1 MAIGKNKKLGKGRK
15 GGKKKVVDPFTRKEW
30 YDIKVPAIFQNRLCG
45 KTPVTKTIG
54 TKIASEQLK
63 GRVFEISLGDL
74 NKQAEDAEFRKIRLV
89 CEEVQGSAV
98 LCNFYGMTF
107 TRDKLCSLVR
117 KFQTL
122 IEANVDVK
130 TTDGFTV
137 RVFVIGF
144 TKKQQNQIKRTA
156 YAQSAQVRKIRQT
169 MIDVLNKEVSKGD
182 MKELFQKLVA
192 GSIADEITKSVEST
206 FPMQNVFLRKVKIV
220 KAPKFDLT
228 RLMEVHGDGAAD
240 SGKAISK
247 VDEGTVEAMGTAGGR
262 L

>member
-1 MAIGKNKKLGKGRK
+1 MAVGKNKKLGKGRK
-15 GGKKKVVDPFTRKEW
+15 GSKKKVVDPFTKKDW

-74 NKQAEDAEFRKIRLV
+74 NKQAEDAAFRKIRLV

-98 LCNFYGMTF
+98 LCNFYGMDF
-107 TRDKLCSLVR
+107 TRDKLCSLIR

-122 IEANVDVK
+122 VEAHVDVK
-130 TTDGFTV
+130 TTDGYTV
-137 RVFVIGF
+137 RVFGIGF
-144 TKKQQNQIKRTA
+144 TKKQPNQIKKTA
-156 YAQSAQVRKIRQT
+156 YAQSAQIRAIRKTFVDTIT
-169 MIDVLNKEVSKGD
+169 KEVNKGD

-192 GSIADEITKSVEST
+192 GSIAEEIIKAVEST
-206 FPMQNVFLRKVKIV
+206 FPMQNVFIRKVKIV
-220 KAPKFDLT
+220 KSPKFDLT
-228 RLMEVHGDGAAD
+228 RLMDVHGDGAEDA
-240 SGKAISK
+240 GKAISK
-247 VDEGTVEAMGTAGGR
+247 VDEGHVETIATSGGR